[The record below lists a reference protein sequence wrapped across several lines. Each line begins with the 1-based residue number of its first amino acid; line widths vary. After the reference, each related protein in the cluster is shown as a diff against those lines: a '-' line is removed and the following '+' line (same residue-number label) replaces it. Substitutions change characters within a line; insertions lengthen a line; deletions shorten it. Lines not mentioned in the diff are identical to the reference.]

1 MLGLDYESKRG
12 YIGLEYYGRSV
23 GINILPVG
31 IHIRQL
37 ESVLNLPDT
46 ALRIG
51 EMKERFKGKKMLLSV
66 DDMDIFKAITKKD
79 PSGAKAAAKIVN
91 GSVSRRMQRQILW
104 RHEF

>member
-23 GINILPVG
+23 GIKILPVG
-31 IHIRQL
+31 IHMRQL

-51 EMKERFKGKKMLLSV
+51 ELKERFKGKKMLLSV
-66 DDMDIFKAITKKD
+66 DDMDIFKGI
-79 PSGAKAAAKIVN
+79 N
-91 GSVSRRMQRQILW
+91 
-104 RHEF
+104 